1 MAYDPLDSQAI
12 NDETIQRL
20 QEAIDLIESSDLG
33 PFLGSDLIKEGRWQ
47 VEEARGKGKRN
58 ATPGR
63 HEYVLMVRL
72 SCDSMAEH
80 PDPEP

>member
-1 MAYDPLDSQAI
+1 MVGHHHQPPPTMLIDPFDSQAI
-12 NDETIQRL
+12 NDEIIQCL
-20 QEAIDLIESSDLG
+20 QDVIDA
-33 PFLGSDLIKEGRWQ
+33 IKEGRWR
-47 VEEARGKGKRN
+47 VEEANGTGKRN

>member
-20 QEAIDLIESSDLG
+20 QEAI
-33 PFLGSDLIKEGRWQ
+33 DLIKEGRWQ